1 MSPLYPIQPHQDE
14 LKAALRKLRGAF
26 ITVAIFSGFLNMLML
41 APSLYMLQVY
51 DRVLTSRNETTL
63 VFLTL
68 LLVGV
73 LIFMGALEA
82 IRTWVLVRVGA
93 RLDGELNARVF
104 NATFERSLM
113 QSGSNATQPIHDL
126 NTLRQTL
133 TGPAL
138 LTLFDA
144 PWMPIYLLVIS
155 LFSIELGIFALVGA
169 LLLAALAVV
178 NEKISKPKLDEAQK
192 YSSQSQNALNHHLRN
207 AEVIEALGML
217 PSIRKRWHS
226 LHEKQIQHQ
235 ASASDQAAIM
245 GGLSKFIRITM
256 QSLAL
261 GYGALLVLEGKI
273 SPGSMIAASILVSR
287 ALAPVEMLVGNWK
300 QIITGRTAYARVND
314 LFASYPVR
322 QHGMPL
328 TVPKGAV
335 RFDNVA
341 ASAPGFTL
349 PILKNLNFGIA
360 AGESVAIIG
369 PSGAGKSTL
378 ARLLVGVWPATAG
391 TVRLDGADLYQWN
404 KDELGPHLGYL
415 PQDIELFDGTVAE
428 NISRF
433 GDIDAN
439 KVIKAAERAGVHG
452 LILRLPNGYDT
463 PLGVGGS
470 VLSGGQKQRIGLAR
484 ALYGDPALVVLDE
497 PNSNLDEVGE
507 KALSAT
513 IMDLTARGTT
523 IVLITHRIASLDV
536 IQKIMLL
543 GDGTVRAYGPRA
555 EMLAAMRARVA
566 TDTAASAS
574 KAIPRTR
581 LVEPHRQIEPQNL
594 SENV

>member
-26 ITVAIFSGFLNMLML
+26 ITVAIFSGFLNVLML

-68 LLVGV
+68 LLVGA

-300 QIITGRTAYARVND
+300 QIITGRTAYARIND

-433 GDIDAN
+433 GDVDAN

>member
-300 QIITGRTAYARVND
+300 QIITGRTAYARIND

-433 GDIDAN
+433 GDVDAN

-574 KAIPRTR
+574 KAIRRTR

>member
-26 ITVAIFSGFLNMLML
+26 ITVAIFSGFLNVLML

-300 QIITGRTAYARVND
+300 QIITGRTAYARIND

-433 GDIDAN
+433 GDVDAN

-574 KAIPRTR
+574 KAIRRTR

>member
-1 MSPLYPIQPHQDE
+1 MSSVHTHQPYQND
-14 LKAALRKLRGAF
+14 LTAVLRKLRGAF
-26 ITVAIFSGFLNMLML
+26 ITVAIFSGFLNVLML

-63 VFLTL
+63 AFLTL

-73 LIFMGALEA
+73 FIFMGALEA
-82 IRTWVLVRVGA
+82 IRTRVLVRVGA
-93 RLDGELNARVF
+93 RLDHELNARVF
-104 NATFERSLM
+104 NATFERSLKH
-113 QSGSNATQPIHDL
+113 SGSNATQPIHDL

-138 LTLFDA
+138 LTVFDA
-144 PWMPIYLLVIS
+144 LWMPIYLLVIS
-155 LFSIELGIFALVGA
+155 LLSIELGVFALVGA
-169 LLLAALAVV
+169 LLLAGLAAV

-192 YSSQSQNALNHHLRN
+192 YSAQSQQALNHNLRN

-226 LHEKQIQHQ
+226 LHIQQILHQ
-235 ASASDQAAIM
+235 ASASDQAAVM

-300 QIITGRTAYARVND
+300 QIITGRAAYARVND
-314 LFASYPVR
+314 LFASHPTR
-322 QHGMPL
+322 QPGMQLAAPQ
-328 TVPKGAV
+328 GAI

-341 ASAPGFTL
+341 ASAPGFTQL
-349 PILKNLNFGIA
+349 ILKNLNFGIG

-369 PSGAGKSTL
+369 PSGAGKSAL

-391 TVRLDGADLYQWN
+391 TVRLDGADLYQWC

-428 NISRF
+428 NIARF
-433 GDIDAN
+433 GDVDASQ
-439 KVIKAAERAGVHG
+439 VIKAAERAGVHQ

-463 PLGVGGS
+463 PLGVSGS
-470 VLSGGQKQRIGLAR
+470 VLSGGQKQRMALAR

-497 PNSNLDEVGE
+497 PNSNLDEAGE
-507 KALSAT
+507 KALLET
-513 IMDLTARGTT
+513 IKDLTARGTT
-523 IVLITHRIASLDV
+523 LVLITHRTQSLDAV
-536 IQKIMLL
+536 QKIMVL
-543 GDGTVRAYGPRA
+543 GDGTVKAYGPRA
-555 EMLAAMRARVA
+555 EMLAAMRARVV
-566 TDTAASAS
+566 TNAAAVGSTTL
-574 KAIPRTR
+574 PRAR
-581 LVEPHRQIEPQNL
+581 PIEAHRHIEPQNL

>member
-1 MSPLYPIQPHQDE
+1 MSLLYPIQPHQDE

-68 LLVGV
+68 LLVGA

-433 GDIDAN
+433 GDVDAN

-574 KAIPRTR
+574 KAIPRPR

>member
-26 ITVAIFSGFLNMLML
+26 ITVAIFSGFLNVLML

-63 VFLTL
+63 IFLTL
-68 LLVGV
+68 LLVGAF
-73 LIFMGALEA
+73 IFMGALEA

-155 LFSIELGIFALVGA
+155 LFSVELGIFALVGA

-300 QIITGRTAYARVND
+300 QIISGRTAYARVND

-433 GDIDAN
+433 GDVDAN

>member
-1 MSPLYPIQPHQDE
+1 MSSARPIQPHQDE

-26 ITVAIFSGFLNMLML
+26 ITVAIFSGFLNVLML

-68 LLVGV
+68 LLVGAF
-73 LIFMGALEA
+73 IFMGALEA

-93 RLDGELNARVF
+93 RLDNGLNARVF

-433 GDIDAN
+433 GDVDAN

-574 KAIPRTR
+574 KAIRRTR

>member
-1 MSPLYPIQPHQDE
+1 MSFFYPIQPHQDE
-14 LKAALRKLRGAF
+14 LKAALQKLRGAF
-26 ITVAIFSGFLNMLML
+26 ITVAIFSGFLNVLML

-245 GGLSKFIRITM
+245 GGLSKFVRITM

-300 QIITGRTAYARVND
+300 QIITGRTAYARIND

-433 GDIDAN
+433 GDVDAN

-463 PLGVGGS
+463 LLGVGGS

>member
-14 LKAALRKLRGAF
+14 LKAALQKLRGAF
-26 ITVAIFSGFLNMLML
+26 ITVAIFSGFLNVLML

-68 LLVGV
+68 LLVGA

-300 QIITGRTAYARVND
+300 QIITGRTAYARIND

-433 GDIDAN
+433 GDVDAN

-574 KAIPRTR
+574 KAIRRTR